1 MTTCPN
7 NKRGCRVI
15 RHPDDDNYWFCPT
28 CKRKFV
34 EDPGFPFIILIV
46 GMIIAIA
53 VVFRILPIK
62 TSFNQPNKNQE
73 STQTRQNTP
82 NDSFDSDQ
90 SMNQV
95 SPTE

>member
-7 NKRGCRVI
+7 NKHGCRVI
-15 RHPDDDNYWFCPT
+15 RHPDDENYWFCPT

-46 GMIIAIA
+46 GMIIAIG
-53 VVFRILPIK
+53 VVLNILPSK
-62 TSFNQPNKNQE
+62 ASLKNQDNNQPSSQTSQNISKNK
-73 STQTRQNTP
+73 
-82 NDSFDSDQ
+82 

-95 SPTE
+95 SPNE